1 MEKLELHQTFH
12 EYCEEK
18 LRFNIHQDITNI
30 LNTGNKADRLT
41 KHMLYYGAKGIGKYS
56 QALLNIQGFSPTKL
70 KYERKLIVSYDKTD
84 YLVMM
89 SDIHF
94 EIDME
99 LLGCNSKSLF
109 LAMIRHIEDIV
120 ETRSERVGIVL
131 CKNFH
136 LIHNELLDVFYSY
149 MSRMSH
155 ISKIVFHIIS
165 EHVAFIPDNIVASCH
180 IVQMSRPTKAAIAK
194 IKTNGILAKRS
205 IMPTQNLSTLKTD
218 LPNIVTIETK
228 IEESIVGYMSTNMDE
243 FSLSKFRELIYDML
257 VYNIDVHECI
267 GNIVFRFMKTGRI
280 KKEQYH
286 NVFIYMYQT
295 LKQYNN
301 NYRPIYHLENIY
313 YYLIT
318 IIHEEKFSVS

>member
-1 MEKLELHQTFH
+1 MERLELHQTFYD
-12 EYCEEK
+12 YCEEK
-18 LRFNIHQDITNI
+18 RKHDIHPNITKTN
-30 LNTGNKADRLT
+30 GSGDKEKRQT

-56 QALLNIQGFSPTKL
+56 QVLLNIQDFSQSNL
-70 KYERKLIVSYDKTD
+70 KYERKLIVNYDKAD

-99 LLGCNSKSLF
+99 LLGCNSKTLF
-109 LAMIRHIEDIV
+109 HTIMKHIEDIV
-120 ETRSERVGIVL
+120 ETRIGRIGIVV

-136 LIHNELLDVFYSY
+136 LVHNELLDIFYSY

-165 EHVAFIPDNIVASCH
+165 EHVSFIPDNIIDACH
-180 IVQMSRPTKAAIAK
+180 IVQMGQPTKVAVSK
-194 IKTNGILAKRS
+194 ITTNGNVNTKKNVGTIRNLRALNEETS
-205 IMPTQNLSTLKTD
+205 IITL
-218 LPNIVTIETK
+218 ESK
-228 IEESIVGYMSTNMDE
+228 IENSIIEYIIDIDDFNMSR
-243 FSLSKFRELIYDML
+243 FRELIYDML

-267 GNIVFRFMKTGRI
+267 GNIITTLVKRKYISHDKYYDVFV
-280 KKEQYH
+280 Y
-286 NVFIYMYQT
+286 VYQA

-318 IIHEEKFSVS
+318 TIHEEKFHHT